1 MRALFGI
8 LCLFSSV
15 SAVSASQRTD
25 SERLARA
32 AEVRAVLTEIAES
45 RPASS
50 ERQSHDLP
58 DELRKS
64 FEAWTRG

>member
-15 SAVSASQRTD
+15 SAASASQSAE

-45 RPASS
+45 RPASA

-58 DELRKS
+58 DELRKAV
-64 FEAWTRG
+64 EAWTRG